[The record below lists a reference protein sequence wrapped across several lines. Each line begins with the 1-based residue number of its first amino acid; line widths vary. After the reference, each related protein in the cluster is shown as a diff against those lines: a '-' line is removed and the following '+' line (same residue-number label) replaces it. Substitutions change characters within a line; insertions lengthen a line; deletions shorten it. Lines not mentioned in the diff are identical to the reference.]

1 MVLDFIFSLS
11 LSFLFFFFL
20 ILFASRFLP
29 LLRSFSYLH
38 LCICLYISLSILHLC
53 FYLLVCAPTIIYFF
67 RIFVYAHLKSFHRI
81 IYRLVRRLH
90 LFFYLLYIY
99 QLTHVNFS
107 LSRFACLSLYKNAPL
122 LSHVPSFSLAFSYV
136 CISCVFDGISIQT
149 KKKISH
155 DLNLKKKKKNRC
167 AMSMRSRG
175 SQVRPRRFSRCDCRT
190 RYTVACCHRE
200 FATRATCAARRSP
213 RSSP

>member
-11 LSFLFFFFL
+11 LFSFFFFL

-38 LCICLYISLSILHLC
+38 LCICLYISLSTLHLC
-53 FYLLVCAPTIIYFF
+53 FYLLVCAPTFIYFF
-67 RIFVYAHLKSFHRI
+67 RIFVYAHLKSTFHRI

-90 LFFYLLYIY
+90 LFFHLLYIY

-122 LSHVPSFSLAFSYV
+122 LSHVPSFSLSRFLLRLHFLRLRRY
-136 CISCVFDGISIQT
+136 FHPNE
-149 KKKISH
+149 KKKSLTI
-155 DLNLKKKKKNRC
+155 
-167 AMSMRSRG
+167 
-175 SQVRPRRFSRCDCRT
+175 
-190 RYTVACCHRE
+190 
-200 FATRATCAARRSP
+200 
-213 RSSP
+213 